1 MVKPR
6 IEKLGTIDCDMVETT
21 PIVFGG
27 RLYRFEYVRVRG
39 RGADSVLVGHRRIMP
54 TRIGPHANCRTK
66 AQPVGSQ
73 WLVRQSG
80 HDLEA
85 SYVAE
90 RRRSG
95 CYTEQDN
102 HCYAA

>member
-39 RGADSVLVGHRRIMP
+39 RGADSV
-54 TRIGPHANCRTK
+54 
-66 AQPVGSQ
+66 
-73 WLVRQSG
+73 
-80 HDLEA
+80 
-85 SYVAE
+85 
-90 RRRSG
+90 
-95 CYTEQDN
+95 
-102 HCYAA
+102 